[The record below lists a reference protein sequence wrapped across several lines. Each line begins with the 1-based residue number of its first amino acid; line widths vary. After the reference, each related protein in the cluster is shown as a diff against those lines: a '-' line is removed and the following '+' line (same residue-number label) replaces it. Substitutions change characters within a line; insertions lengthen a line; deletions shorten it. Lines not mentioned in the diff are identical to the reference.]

1 MNEFCQKGNNRRE
14 QLIKFF
20 EDFYFT
26 TKQTN
31 FRRLFSLILAEDCES
46 PLREAFKSAIHCDD
60 SKLISM
66 LKDPEI
72 LTGKDPLGRTLAH
85 LILESRVHISKPLW
99 FSLPRDY
106 LSKCEDPNVLD
117 DLFLLTPAEFC
128 IYCSF
133 HRTTLKK
140 IPAVNL
146 HKKTGEKLKE
156 YMGKPMDFYRVTG
169 KPDGKMFFKRLLA
182 RNKIRIGD
190 DTSFEEMM
198 NLITGTPLNRPIIR
212 SLNTWFLAWSAWTR
226 FQKWFQPKKIT
237 ELNVELHSHLA

>member
-1 MNEFCQKGNNRRE
+1 M
-14 QLIKFF
+14 
-20 EDFYFT
+20 
-26 TKQTN
+26 
-31 FRRLFSLILAEDCES
+31 
-46 PLREAFKSAIHCDD
+46 
-60 SKLISM
+60 
-66 LKDPEI
+66 
-72 LTGKDPLGRTLAH
+72 
-85 LILESRVHISKPLW
+85 
-99 FSLPRDY
+99 
-106 LSKCEDPNVLD
+106 
-117 DLFLLTPAEFC
+117 
-128 IYCSF
+128 
-133 HRTTLKK
+133 
-140 IPAVNL
+140 NL